1 VVALPAFSDVAVNVS
16 TLHKVFPEKSIVVL
30 LLVICSADSTGM
42 VAVFAFSEVEYKDVA
57 VNVSTLHKVF
67 PEKSI
72 VVLLLVI

>member
-1 VVALPAFSDVAVNVS
+1 VVAA
-16 TLHKVFPEKSIVVL
+16 
-30 LLVICSADSTGM
+30 
-42 VAVFAFSEVEYKDVA
+42 FAFSEVEYKDVA